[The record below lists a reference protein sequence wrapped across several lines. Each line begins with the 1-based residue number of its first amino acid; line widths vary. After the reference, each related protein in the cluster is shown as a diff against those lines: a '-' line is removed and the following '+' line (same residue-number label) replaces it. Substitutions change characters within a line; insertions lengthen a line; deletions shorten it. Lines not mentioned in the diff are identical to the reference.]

1 MNNQKIVI
9 KKISSTKN
17 SLRYIKSNQLQV
29 MCNLSHT
36 SVATNKGICLHILNN
51 NSKYISSEYLK
62 HKIFDNL
69 KISIS
74 SKIDLF
80 TSICYGATLLN
91 YNNHTILK
99 INNFDFTII
108 PTYQIIFKNGLQM
121 NIYDNDAKAKKYFN
135 TLKYIKKSI
144 SEIYFYTH
152 DKMIKLN
159 DINEYPPFAKKMYE
173 YLYYGS
179 YNPSNKRDCIQVW

>member
-17 SLRYIKSNQLQV
+17 ELRCIKSNQLAV
-29 MCNLSHT
+29 TCNLSHT
-36 SVATNKGICLHILNN
+36 SVAVGKGICLHILNN

-62 HKIFDNL
+62 HKIFDDL

-74 SKIDLF
+74 SKIDLL
-80 TSICYGATLLN
+80 TCIYYGATLIN
-91 YNNHTILK
+91 YNNKTMLK
-99 INNFDFTII
+99 TNGYDITTT
-108 PTYQIIFKNGLQM
+108 PTYKIIFKNGLQM

-135 TLKYIKKSI
+135 TLKYIKSSI
-144 SEIYFYTH
+144 SEIYFYSH
-152 DKMIKLN
+152 DVMFKIN

>member
-17 SLRYIKSNQLQV
+17 QLREIKTNQLQV

-36 SVATNKGICLHILNN
+36 SVVSNKGICLHILNN
-51 NSKYISSEYLK
+51 NSKYISSEYLH
-62 HKIFDNL
+62 HKIFNNL

-74 SKIDLF
+74 SKIDLL
-80 TSICYGATLLN
+80 TCIYYGATLIN
-91 YNNHTILK
+91 YNNYTMIK
-99 INNFDFTII
+99 NNNYDFKAT
-108 PTYQIIFKNGLQM
+108 PTYQIIFKNGLLLD
-121 NIYDNDAKAKKYFN
+121 IYENDAKSKKYFN

-152 DKMIKLN
+152 DKMVKIN
-159 DINEYPPFAKKMYE
+159 DINEYPPFAKKSYE
-173 YLYYGS
+173 YLYFGG
-179 YNPSNKRDCIQVW
+179 YNPASKKDCIQVW